1 MSNEPFV
8 EGRGKRL
15 TLPLMGKIPK
25 AYPSYSEILR
35 NQLGSGSFGSISASK
50 DKDTE
55 ARISL
60 SDTVA
65 IDLEDVEALKAPDE
79 MADAAG
85 ADLSAKGVVEPTSGV
100 DPPKKKKKKK
110 NKSSTKAV
118 IETGGEVDLAERDRE
133 IGDRSADGVKGPRI
147 LAEDGRA
154 GSLVGKRKEPTDGRS
169 LEIGEKGRKRSR
181 DSCSHSSE
189 EIALPTSRLL
199 PWGGSEPPSDRL
211 VPAASDRWVFRHDK
225 DVPLVSDHGAYA
237 ELMRQI
243 RGGMH
248 LMPEVSKLAFPD
260 SFAESARADIEAV
273 CRRNQLIS
281 DYEVAL
287 RGMAS
292 DYARAEAMI
301 ETRDA
306 EIEKLKKAALEK
318 SKEIINERTRYFRE
332 RKQAKQTAD
341 DLEEELE
348 NARSKVARLEAEAE
362 TAKKTRD
369 FMRQAHRR
377 DLVSQTSCIS
387 AAATDRFDKFRRY
400 MADRDKREEKLI
412 LHSAAFGTLESM
424 DVLKDLGMPIPK
436 ELIDTLSANEANF
449 REEMEE
455 VIVEAIS
462 EQDLV
467 LPRFP
472 SLEASLNLTRS
483 DSSAG
488 NVDPPATLDRRSSGL
503 TGEPSTKQGNPIGD
517 QELVAADSEGMG
529 ADEASGAASYDLVA
543 ED

>member
-1 MSNEPFV
+1 
-8 EGRGKRL
+8 
-15 TLPLMGKIPK
+15 MGKIPK

-85 ADLSAKGVVEPTSGV
+85 ADRSAKGMVEPASGV

-118 IETGGEVDLAERDRE
+118 TETGGEVDLAERDRE

-169 LEIGEKGRKRSR
+169 LEIGEKGPKRSR

-211 VPAASDRWVFRHDK
+211 VPA
-225 DVPLVSDHGAYA
+225 
-237 ELMRQI
+237 
-243 RGGMH
+243 
-248 LMPEVSKLAFPD
+248 
-260 SFAESARADIEAV
+260 
-273 CRRNQLIS
+273 
-281 DYEVAL
+281 
-287 RGMAS
+287 
-292 DYARAEAMI
+292 
-301 ETRDA
+301 
-306 EIEKLKKAALEK
+306 
-318 SKEIINERTRYFRE
+318 
-332 RKQAKQTAD
+332 
-341 DLEEELE
+341 
-348 NARSKVARLEAEAE
+348 
-362 TAKKTRD
+362 
-369 FMRQAHRR
+369 AHRR

-455 VIVEAIS
+455 VTVEAIS

-517 QELVAADSEGMG
+517 QELVAADSEGMR